1 MTDDRRPD
9 GDRTDSEATSD
20 SHGRQPGPTG
30 TPIDDETDRTDLDM
44 DEPFEGLGA
53 GPWRAQDVSRDE
65 ALRALGGSSDD
76 AGESEPSGEVGQGE
90 DVG

>member
-9 GDRTDSEATSD
+9 GDRTDSGAATD

-53 GPWRAQDVSRDE
+53 GPWRARDVSRDE
-65 ALRALGGSSDD
+65 ALRVLGGEP
-76 AGESEPSGEVGQGE
+76 GESEPSGEVGRGE
-90 DVG
+90 DVR